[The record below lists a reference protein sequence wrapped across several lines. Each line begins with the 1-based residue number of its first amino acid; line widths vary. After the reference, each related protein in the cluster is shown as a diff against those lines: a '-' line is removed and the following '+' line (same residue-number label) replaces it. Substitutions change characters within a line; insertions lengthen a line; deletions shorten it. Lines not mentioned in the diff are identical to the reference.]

1 MREPKLA
8 PHLVINKMIAL
19 AKEEGYLVNN
29 VSLVYYDSNYRIM
42 IETELLT
49 TEIGGVS

>member
-1 MREPKLA
+1 MREPKLS

-29 VSLVYYDSNYRIM
+29 ISLVYYDSNYRVM
-42 IETELLT
+42 VDTELLT
-49 TEIGGVS
+49 TEVGGVP

>member
-29 VSLVYYDSNYRIM
+29 ISLVYYDSSYKVM
-42 IETELLT
+42 VDTELLT
-49 TEIGGVS
+49 TKIGGVS